1 MMGQKEKKVE
11 KKGRKKKEK
20 KTLGMILVYLLFSC
34 FLGIKRKIISYTSK
48 PELLDRHIDNS
59 HDNIIIEPESPVS
72 GWHAFFFW
80 YRWFKVRSYNPCGNF
95 VV

>member
-1 MMGQKEKKVE
+1 MGQKEKK
-11 KKGRKKKEK
+11 GRKKERKENAE
-20 KTLGMILVYLLFSC
+20 LLPGMILVYLLFSC
-34 FLGIKRKIISYTSK
+34 FLGIKRKRISYTSK